1 MASLRPSLSSSPST
15 MSGVPSPSQSGSG
28 GGVAAVV
35 VEGVVVVVVGAAV
48 PGVVGTGP
56 EGPTGADP
64 AGRTIGERD
73 FFVAGPRTFVKTAIW
88 KRVAWPFTRNFVTTA
103 GTTTSMRDFV
113 ALRGRTRTL
122 LPSLA
127 REKKMRLCDAPE
139 AKFFPFST
147 STPPT
152 GTCAGEIDVT
162 VGLRVVAD
170 AAPARAQT
178 ARSARTEVA
187 NRRRTKTGIRHS
199 SHVFNQN

>member
-28 GGVAAVV
+28 GGVGAVV
-35 VEGVVVVVVGAAV
+35 VAGVVVVVVVVVVGAAV

-88 KRVAWPFTRNFVTTA
+88 KRVAWPFTRNVVTTA
-103 GTTTSMRDFV
+103 GTTTSMRVFV

-122 LPSLA
+122 LPSVA

-152 GTCAGEIDVT
+152 GTCAGETDVT
-162 VGLRVVAD
+162 VGLRVAAD

-178 ARSARTEVA
+178 ARRARTEAA
-187 NRRRTKTGIRHS
+187 N
-199 SHVFNQN
+199 